1 VLLPGVILAYA
12 GNVAP
17 VGYFLCNGQ
26 NVSRASNPVLSAML
40 AGLTPA
46 YPFGVGDGSTTFGV
60 PDLRGRVPVGIHDM
74 AGSPTPARISTAT
87 MSALTLGG
95 IGGEEVHV
103 PTLAEMFAHFHTS
116 TFRSNSS
123 STQTFTPSGA
133 APAGVSSDISDTKGS
148 SAAHNNMPPAQLVGY
163 IMKGG

>member
-1 VLLPGVILAYA
+1 
-12 GNVAP
+12 
-17 VGYFLCNGQ
+17 
-26 NVSRASNPVLSAML
+26 
-40 AGLTPA
+40 
-46 YPFGVGDGSTTFGV
+46 
-60 PDLRGRVPVGIHDM
+60 
-74 AGSPTPARISTAT
+74 
-87 MSALTLGG
+87 
-95 IGGEEVHV
+95 
-103 PTLAEMFAHFHTS
+103 MFAHFHTS